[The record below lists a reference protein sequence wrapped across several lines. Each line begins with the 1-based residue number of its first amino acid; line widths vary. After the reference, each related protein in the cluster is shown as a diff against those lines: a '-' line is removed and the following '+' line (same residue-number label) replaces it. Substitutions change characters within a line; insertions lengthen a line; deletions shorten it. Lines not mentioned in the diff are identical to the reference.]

1 MCFVLCLGYPNSLYP
16 LVALACSYWK
26 QDFGSPPEIEVR
38 SWQWDCWILA
48 TRPPGRA
55 TLVAQIVKNLPAMQE
70 TWVWSL
76 GQEDPLEKGMATH
89 SSILAWKIPE
99 TEEPGRLQSMGLQ
112 RVGHFWATN
121 THRPP
126 VVSDKALA
134 HWLCTNEF
142 PQRQKVVKQ
151 VKCLLGGKRVR
162 VNRLTWA
169 GLEREF
175 RSCCGL
181 NDLFRTSLPGFLR
194 PIILVCLVVSLYLV
208 YLGSSPVC
216 ACLLAK
222 MKSSKEA
229 YG

>member
-26 QDFGSPPEIEVR
+26 QDFGSPPENEVR
-38 SWQWDCWILA
+38 SWPWDCCILA
-48 TRPPGRA
+48 TTPPGRA
-55 TLVAQIVKNLPAMQE
+55 SLVAQIVKNLPATQE

-126 VVSDKALA
+126 GTRSQWQGPGALA
-134 HWLCTNEF
+134 LYKWIPTKTESSETSKMF
-142 PQRQKVVKQ
+142 IRRKK
-151 VKCLLGGKRVR
+151 G
-162 VNRLTWA
+162 
-169 GLEREF
+169 
-175 RSCCGL
+175 SC
-181 NDLFRTSLPGFLR
+181 
-194 PIILVCLVVSLYLV
+194 
-208 YLGSSPVC
+208 
-216 ACLLAK
+216 
-222 MKSSKEA
+222 E
-229 YG
+229 